1 MADPPP
7 YPDTGEDTGDR
18 GSAATKTPRRVAML
32 GLAIAIVLVVLFV
45 ILHLTGT
52 LGPGAH

>member
-1 MADPPP
+1 L
-7 YPDTGEDTGDR
+7 
-18 GSAATKTPRRVAML
+18 L
-32 GLAIAIVLVVLFV
+32 GGILAIAITIGLVVLIV